1 MTELK
6 ARLKVMP
13 VHAFVM
19 IFAALYSFVSIFI
32 PMFELFVQYVPFR
45 TYSLFTLLLN
55 PRVFTRIR
63 SGSVNLNFQTF
74 AAWAFVIT
82 IVLAVAALTLALSYP
97 FYYNSSKKRKI
108 GYLSV
113 LVLFMGRGIAHVIT
127 LSKMVSEQMITE
139 NNLTPQR
146 LYVAQSFAGNL
157 MVIVLGIGVAA
168 CLYGALNLKMN
179 YKIFAYPYLV
189 WIVIFTILPLILIL
203 FRAFF
208 KKAAG
213 GGYEFTTA
221 GFAVLFQNKTVTTRF
236 YGADVTLQEYFS
248 IFLRSLD
255 YAVWTTIGCLILG
268 YPASYIL
275 ARRSKIKRQS
285 GSRLLMLFVLPSKI
299 KRQSGSR
306 LLMLFVLP
314 MWMNTMLRTY
324 AWRAFFSET
333 GVLNTLMQQWG
344 MIDAPVLFLKNEVLA
359 DIITKLVMTND
370 FLPFMILPL
379 YSVLVKLDDS
389 LSEASYDLGAT
400 KFQTFTKVIFPLS
413 LPGVISGIQ
422 MVFMPSLTF
431 YMIPDILNE
440 GSKTTIGNTVQ
451 NFILNE
457 STTYNQAGN
466 VLSLLLLIFVL
477 ITMGILRGQ
486 DKEAG
491 SGGMAL

>member
-19 IFAALYSFVSIFI
+19 IFAALYSFASIFI
-32 PMFELFVQYVPFR
+32 PMFELFVQYVPYR
-45 TYSLFTLLLN
+45 TYSLFSLLLN

-63 SGSVNLNFQTF
+63 SGSVDLNFQSF

-82 IVLAVAALTLALSYP
+82 IVLAVAALTLSLSYP

-108 GYLSV
+108 GYFSV
-113 LVLFMGRGIAHVIT
+113 LVLFIGRAACHVIT
-127 LSKMVSEQMITE
+127 LSKMVSEEMISS
-139 NNLTPQR
+139 NDLTPQR

-157 MVIVLGIGVAA
+157 MVIVLFIGAAA

-179 YKIFAYPYLV
+179 YKIFAYPYIA
-189 WIVIFTILPLILIL
+189 WIVVFTILPLILIL

-221 GFAVLFQNKTVTTRF
+221 GFQVLFQNKTVMTRF
-236 YGADVTLQEYFS
+236 YGIDVTLQEYFS

-255 YAVWTTIGCLILG
+255 YAVWTTIGCLLLG

-275 ARRSKIKRQS
+275 ARRSK
-285 GSRLLMLFVLPSKI
+285 L

-333 GVLNTLMQQWG
+333 GVFNTVFQQIG
-344 MIDAPVLFLKNEVLA
+344 LIDAPIMFLKNEVIA

-389 LSEASYDLGAT
+389 LSEAAYDLGAT
-400 KFQTFTKVIFPLS
+400 KTQTFFKVTFPLS

-491 SGGMAL
+491 GGMAL

>member
-19 IFAALYSFVSIFI
+19 IFAALYSFISIFI

-55 PRVFTRIR
+55 PKVYTRIR
-63 SGSVNLNFQTF
+63 SGSVNLNFQSF

-82 IVLAVAALTLALSYP
+82 IVLAVAALTLSLSYP

-108 GYLSV
+108 GYFSV
-113 LVLFMGRGIAHVIT
+113 FALLVARAVAHVIT
-127 LSKMVSEQMITE
+127 LSKMVSEEMINE

-157 MVIVLGIGVAA
+157 MVIVLFIGAAA

-179 YKIFAYPYLV
+179 YKLFAYPYLA

-221 GFAVLFQNKTVTTRF
+221 GFQVLFQNKTVTTRF
-236 YGADVTLQEYFS
+236 YGADVVLQEYFS

-255 YAVWTTIGCLILG
+255 YALWTTIGCLLLG

-275 ARRSKIKRQS
+275 ARRSKSKRQN
-285 GSRLLMLFVLPSKI
+285 
-299 KRQSGSR
+299 GSR

-333 GVLNTLMQQWG
+333 GVLNTILQQWG
-344 MIDAPVLFLKNEVLA
+344 AIDAPILFLKNEVLA
-359 DIITKLVMTND
+359 
-370 FLPFMILPL
+370 
-379 YSVLVKLDDS
+379 
-389 LSEASYDLGAT
+389 
-400 KFQTFTKVIFPLS
+400 
-413 LPGVISGIQ
+413 
-422 MVFMPSLTF
+422 
-431 YMIPDILNE
+431 
-440 GSKTTIGNTVQ
+440 
-451 NFILNE
+451 
-457 STTYNQAGN
+457 
-466 VLSLLLLIFVL
+466 
-477 ITMGILRGQ
+477 
-486 DKEAG
+486 
-491 SGGMAL
+491 

>member
-1 MTELK
+1 MPRRILLIQPQRQTEAQMSELK
-6 ARLKVMP
+6 ARFKMMP
-13 VHAFVM
+13 PHAVIM
-19 IFAALYSFVSIFI
+19 IIAALFSFASIFI
-32 PMFELFVQYVPFR
+32 PMFKLYVQYVPKR
-45 TYSLFTLLLN
+45 TYSLLTFLIN
-55 PRVFTRIR
+55 PRFFSKIR
-63 SGSVNLNFQTF
+63 NGSVDLNFQSFTVMM
-74 AAWAFVIT
+74 FVIT
-82 IVLAVAALTLALSYP
+82 IVISVAALTLSLSYT
-97 FYYNSSKKRKI
+97 FYSDKKIRRQVGCLVVLALFI
-108 GYLSV
+108 GRIVVHTL
-113 LVLFMGRGIAHVIT
+113 T
-127 LSKMVSEQMITE
+127 LSGMITTE
-139 NNLTPQR
+139 MLEANNMTPER
-146 LYVAQSFAGNL
+146 LYVAQTLPGNIL
-157 MVIVLGIGVAA
+157 TIVMFIGACA
-168 CLYGALNLKMN
+168 CLYGALGLKMN
-179 YKIFAYPYLV
+179 YKLFAYPYIV
-189 WIVIFTILPLILIL
+189 WIVLFTILPLILIV

-208 KKAAG
+208 KEAPG
-213 GGYEFTTA
+213 GGYELTMA
-221 GFAVLFQNKTVTTRF
+221 GFDILFENKTVTTSF
-236 YGADVTLQEYFS
+236 YGAKVTLQEYFS
-248 IFLRSLD
+248 IFVRSLD

-268 YPASYIL
+268 YPIAYIL
-275 ARRSKIKRQS
+275 SSRAKAARKS
-285 GSRLLMLFVLPSKI
+285 GSK
-299 KRQSGSR
+299 

-389 LSEASYDLGAT
+389 LSEAAYDLGAT
-400 KFQTFTKVIFPLS
+400 KTQTFLKVIFPLS

>member
-6 ARLKVMP
+6 AKIKVMP
-13 VHAFVM
+13 VHIFVM
-19 IFAALYSFVSIFI
+19 LFSAVYSFASIFI
-32 PMFELFVQYVPFR
+32 PMFELYIQYVPFR
-45 TYSLFTLLLN
+45 TYSLFTLILN
-55 PRVFTRIR
+55 PKVYTRIR
-63 SGSVNLNFQTF
+63 SGSVNLNFQSF
-74 AAWAFVIT
+74 AAVVFVIS
-82 IVLAVAALTLALSYP
+82 IVLAVAALTLSLAFP
-97 FYYNSSKKRKI
+97 FYYNSGKKRKI

-113 LVLFMGRGIAHVIT
+113 LALFVGRAVCHVIT
-127 LSKMVSEQMITE
+127 LSKMVSEDMISS
-139 NNLTPQR
+139 NGLTPQR

-157 MVIVLGIGVAA
+157 LIIVLFIGVAA

-179 YKIFAYPYLV
+179 YKIFAYPYLA

-208 KKAAG
+208 TKAAG

-221 GFAVLFQNKTVTTRF
+221 GFSVLFAKKTVTTRF
-236 YGADVTLQEYFS
+236 YGMEVTLQEYFS
-248 IFLRSLD
+248 IFLRSFD
-255 YAVWTTIGCLILG
+255 YALWTTIGCLLLG

-275 ARRSKIKRQS
+275 AKKSKLKRQNS
-285 GSRLLMLFVLPSKI
+285 SRLLL
-299 KRQSGSR
+299 
-306 LLMLFVLP
+306 LFVLP

-333 GVLNTLMQQWG
+333 GVCNTILQQIG
-344 MIDAPVLFLKNEVLA
+344 AIDAPILFLKNEILA
-359 DIITKLVMTND
+359 DVITKLVMTND
-370 FLPFMILPL
+370 FLPFMVLPL

-389 LSEASYDLGAT
+389 LSEAAYDLGAT
-400 KFQTFTKVIFPLS
+400 KAQTFFKVTFPLS

-440 GSKTTIGNTVQ
+440 GSKTTIGTTVQ

-491 SGGMAL
+491 SGGMTL

>member
-19 IFAALYSFVSIFI
+19 IFAALYSFASIFI
-32 PMFELFVQYVPFR
+32 PMFELFVQYVPYR
-45 TYSLFTLLLN
+45 TYSLFSLLLN

-63 SGSVNLNFQTF
+63 SGSVDLNFQSF

-82 IVLAVAALTLALSYP
+82 IVLAVAALTLSLSYP

-108 GYLSV
+108 GYFSV
-113 LVLFMGRGIAHVIT
+113 LVLFIGRAACHVIT
-127 LSKMVSEQMITE
+127 LSKMVSEEMISS
-139 NNLTPQR
+139 NDLTPQR

-157 MVIVLGIGVAA
+157 MVIVLFIGAAA

-179 YKIFAYPYLV
+179 YKIFAYPYIA
-189 WIVIFTILPLILIL
+189 WIVVFTILPLILIL

-221 GFAVLFQNKTVTTRF
+221 GFQVLFQNKTVTTRF
-236 YGADVTLQEYFS
+236 YGIDVTLQEYFS

-255 YAVWTTIGCLILG
+255 YAVWTTIGSLLLG

-275 ARRSKIKRQS
+275 ARRSK
-285 GSRLLMLFVLPSKI
+285 L

-333 GVLNTLMQQWG
+333 GVFNTVFQQIG
-344 MIDAPVLFLKNEVLA
+344 LIDAPIMFLKNEVFA

-389 LSEASYDLGAT
+389 LSEAAYDLGAT
-400 KFQTFTKVIFPLS
+400 KAQTFFKVTFPLS

-491 SGGMAL
+491 GGMAL

>member
-1 MTELK
+1 
-6 ARLKVMP
+6 
-13 VHAFVM
+13 
-19 IFAALYSFVSIFI
+19 
-32 PMFELFVQYVPFR
+32 
-45 TYSLFTLLLN
+45 
-55 PRVFTRIR
+55 
-63 SGSVNLNFQTF
+63 
-74 AAWAFVIT
+74 
-82 IVLAVAALTLALSYP
+82 
-97 FYYNSSKKRKI
+97 
-108 GYLSV
+108 
-113 LVLFMGRGIAHVIT
+113 
-127 LSKMVSEQMITE
+127 MVSEEMISS

-157 MVIVLGIGVAA
+157 LVIVLFIGAAA

-179 YKIFAYPYLV
+179 YKVFAYPYLA

-255 YAVWTTIGCLILG
+255 YAVWTTIGCLLLG

-275 ARRSKIKRQS
+275 ARRSK
-285 GSRLLMLFVLPSKI
+285 L

-333 GVLNTLMQQWG
+333 GVCNTILQQIG
-344 MIDAPVLFLKNEVLA
+344 AIDAPILFLKNEVLA

-389 LSEASYDLGAT
+389 LSEAAYDLGAT
-400 KFQTFTKVIFPLS
+400 KAQTFFKVIFPLS

-491 SGGMAL
+491 GGMAL

>member
-6 ARLKVMP
+6 ARIKVMP
-13 VHAFVM
+13 LHAFVM
-19 IFAALYSFVSIFI
+19 IFAALYSFISIFI
-32 PMFELFVQYVPFR
+32 PMFELFVKYVPYR

-55 PRVFTRIR
+55 PRVYTRVR
-63 SGSVNLNFQTF
+63 SGSIDLNFQSF

-82 IVLAVAALTLALSYP
+82 IVLAVAALTLSLSYP

-108 GYLSV
+108 GYLCV
-113 LVLFMGRGIAHVIT
+113 LALFVGRGAAHVIT
-127 LSKMVSEQMITE
+127 LSKMVSEQMI
-139 NNLTPQR
+139 NDNGLTPQS
-146 LYVAQSFAGNL
+146 LYVAQTFAGNL

-221 GFAVLFQNKTVTTRF
+221 GFGVLFQNKTVTTRF
-236 YGADVTLQEYFS
+236 YGTEVTLQEYFS
-248 IFLRSLD
+248 IFLRSFD
-255 YAVWTTIGCLILG
+255 YALWTTIGCLLLG

-275 ARRSKIKRQS
+275 ARRSK
-285 GSRLLMLFVLPSKI
+285 L

-333 GVLNTLMQQWG
+333 GVCNTILQQIG
-344 MIDAPVLFLKNEVLA
+344 LIDAPILFLKNEILA

-389 LSEASYDLGAT
+389 LSEAAYDLGAT
-400 KFQTFTKVIFPLS
+400 KVQTFFKVTFPLS

>member
-63 SGSVNLNFQTF
+63 SGSVNLNFQSF

-97 FYYNSSKKRKI
+97 FYYNSSKKRKF

-113 LVLFMGRGIAHVIT
+113 LALFAGRGIAHVIT

-139 NNLTPQR
+139 NKLTPQR

-157 MVIVLGIGVAA
+157 LIIILGIGIAA

-179 YKIFAYPYLV
+179 YKIFAYPYLA

-236 YGADVTLQEYFS
+236 YGAEVTLQEYFS
-248 IFLRSLD
+248 IFLRSFD
-255 YAVWTTIGCLILG
+255 YALWTTIGCLLLG

-275 ARRSKIKRQS
+275 ARR
-285 GSRLLMLFVLPSKI
+285 SKI

-333 GVLNTLMQQWG
+333 GVLNTLLQQWG
-344 MIDAPVLFLKNEVLA
+344 MIDAPILFLKNEILA
-359 DIITKLVMTND
+359 DIITKVVMTND

-389 LSEASYDLGAT
+389 LSEAAYDLGAT
-400 KFQTFTKVIFPLS
+400 KTQTFLKVIFPLS

>member
-6 ARLKVMP
+6 SRIKLMP

-19 IFAALYSFVSIFI
+19 IFAALFSFISIFI
-32 PMFELFVQYVPFR
+32 PMFELFIQYVPFR

-63 SGSVNLNFQTF
+63 SGSVNLNFQSF

-82 IVLAVAALTLALSYP
+82 IVLAVAALTLSLSYP

-108 GYLSV
+108 GYFSV
-113 LVLFMGRGIAHVIT
+113 FALFAGRTVCHVIT
-127 LSKMVSEQMITE
+127 LSKMVSEEMISS

-157 MVIVLGIGVAA
+157 LVIVLFIGAAA

-179 YKIFAYPYLV
+179 YKVFAYPYLA

-255 YAVWTTIGCLILG
+255 YAVWTTIGCLLLG

-275 ARRSKIKRQS
+275 ARRSK
-285 GSRLLMLFVLPSKI
+285 L

-333 GVLNTLMQQWG
+333 GVCNTILQQIG
-344 MIDAPVLFLKNEVLA
+344 AIDAPILFLKNEVLA

-389 LSEASYDLGAT
+389 LSEAAYDLGAT
-400 KFQTFTKVIFPLS
+400 KAQTFFKVIFPLS

-431 YMIPDILNE
+431 YMIPDIITE
-440 GSKTTIGNTVQ
+440 GSKTTIGNTIQSFV
-451 NFILNE
+451 LNE
-457 STTYNQAGN
+457 STTLNQAGN

-477 ITMGILRGQ
+477 ITMGVLKNS
-486 DKEAG
+486 DKEE
-491 SGGMAL
+491 GGGVMTL

>member
-19 IFAALYSFVSIFI
+19 IFAALYSFASIFI
-32 PMFELFVQYVPFR
+32 PMFELFVQYVPYR
-45 TYSLFTLLLN
+45 TYSLFSLLLN

-63 SGSVNLNFQTF
+63 SGSVDLNFQSF

-82 IVLAVAALTLALSYP
+82 IVLAVAALTLSLSYP

-108 GYLSV
+108 GYFSV
-113 LVLFMGRGIAHVIT
+113 LVLFIGRAACHVIT
-127 LSKMVSEQMITE
+127 LSKMVSEEMISS
-139 NNLTPQR
+139 NDLTPQR

-157 MVIVLGIGVAA
+157 MVIVLFIGAAA

-179 YKIFAYPYLV
+179 YKIFAYPYIA
-189 WIVIFTILPLILIL
+189 WIVVFTILPLILIL

-221 GFAVLFQNKTVTTRF
+221 GFQVLFQNKTVMTRF
-236 YGADVTLQEYFS
+236 YGIDVTLQEYFS

-255 YAVWTTIGCLILG
+255 YAVWTTIGCLLLG

-275 ARRSKIKRQS
+275 ARRSK
-285 GSRLLMLFVLPSKI
+285 L

-333 GVLNTLMQQWG
+333 GVFNTVFQQIG
-344 MIDAPVLFLKNEVLA
+344 LIDAPIMFLKNEVFA

-389 LSEASYDLGAT
+389 LSEAAYDLGAT
-400 KFQTFTKVIFPLS
+400 KTQTFFKVTFPLS

-457 STTYNQAGN
+457 STTYNQAVN

-491 SGGMAL
+491 GGMAL

>member
-19 IFAALYSFVSIFI
+19 IFAALYSFASIFI
-32 PMFELFVQYVPFR
+32 PMFELFVQYVPYR
-45 TYSLFTLLLN
+45 TYSLFSLLLN

-63 SGSVNLNFQTF
+63 SGSVDLNFQSF

-82 IVLAVAALTLALSYP
+82 IVLAVAALTLSLSYP

-108 GYLSV
+108 GYFSV
-113 LVLFMGRGIAHVIT
+113 LVLFIGRAACHVIT
-127 LSKMVSEQMITE
+127 LSKMVSEEMISS
-139 NNLTPQR
+139 NDLTPQR

-157 MVIVLGIGVAA
+157 LVIVLFIGAAA

-179 YKIFAYPYLV
+179 YKIFAYPYLA
-189 WIVIFTILPLILIL
+189 WIVVFTILPLLLIL

-268 YPASYIL
+268 YPASYVL
-275 ARRSKIKRQS
+275 AKRSK
-285 GSRLLMLFVLPSKI
+285 L

-344 MIDAPVLFLKNEVLA
+344 MIDAPVMFLKNEVLA

-389 LSEASYDLGAT
+389 LSEAAYDLGAT
-400 KFQTFTKVIFPLS
+400 KTQTFLKVIFPLS